1 MLKNYFKT
9 SIRALIKQK
18 GFTAINIVGLT
29 LGLTCSI
36 MILLW
41 IGDELSFD
49 RQHVN
54 GDRIYRI
61 MFNMKYPDG
70 SISTWWNAPQ
80 PLEAVLEEEY
90 PEVENAVLISW
101 NGDRLLTLGKE
112 NFKRKGVF
120 ASEDLFDMF
129 ETTFLAG
136 NKETALKDKN
146 SIVITDELA
155 AIIFGSDWQKEQIIG
170 TALQVNKEDLLNIT
184 GIVANPKKNSSIQY
198 EYVIPFEFGLDK
210 QPWNR
215 EWGNYNNRMLVK
227 LREGVNLAAFNEKVE
242 DVIKTHREN
251 NEGDDAFAFLY
262 PIEKTYLYGN
272 FKDGVATGSGRIEYI
287 KIFGAVSA
295 FVLILACI
303 NFMNLATARSFRRA
317 KEVGVRKVVGAG
329 KRSLILQFIGE
340 SIIVTLVSMVIA
352 ILLTTLLLPTFN
364 LLTNKELS
372 IDFTNPDY
380 WIYGLI
386 FLLIT
391 GLLAGFY
398 PAFVISGFKPVK
410 VLKGRLSTSQ
420 GTGFMRKS
428 MVVFQFFLS
437 IFMIAGT
444 LVVHL
449 QIDFI
454 MNRNLGLD
462 KENVLVY
469 QLNNESYPHFKV
481 LKDEI
486 LQHSEFEN
494 VTTCNQNP
502 LDVGSSGTGMQWE
515 GKKEGEEIEFSH
527 IWVTYDFVKTLGLE
541 LAEGRD
547 FSPEFASDSS
557 AFLVNE
563 AAVEAMGLKNPI
575 GSKFGAF
582 WIEDGKIIGVVKNF
596 HSNSIYQAVEPLII
610 VMDTEPYILY
620 IRTAAGKTQE
630 AIEQLADIHK
640 KYSPSYPFDYYFM
653 NEQYERMYKSE
664 IVMSSLANYFAIL
677 AITISC
683 LGLLGLASLTTA
695 QKVKEIGVRKVFGAS
710 VADVLVLLSRDYVKL
725 IILAF
730 VISIPVINY
739 FITDWLNRFQFKIDL
754 SWWMYPT
761 AGLIVLAIAL
771 FSVSWQSFRAAVANP
786 VNSLRDE

>member
-1 MLKNYFKT
+1 
-9 SIRALIKQK
+9 
-18 GFTAINIVGLT
+18 
-29 LGLTCSI
+29 

-49 RQHVN
+49 RQHKN
-54 GDRIYRI
+54 ADHIYRI
-61 MFNMKYPDG
+61 LFNMKYPDG
-70 SISTWWNAPQ
+70 SINTWWNAPQ

-90 PEVENAVLISW
+90 PEVENAVVVSW
-101 NGDRLLTLGKE
+101 NGDRLLSLDKE
-112 NFKRKGVF
+112 NYKKKGIY
-120 ASEDLFDMF
+120 ASEDMFEMF

-136 NKETALKDKN
+136 DEKTALKDKN

-155 AIIFGSDWQKEQIIG
+155 AVIFGNDWQEKEVIG
-170 TALQVNKEDLLNIT
+170 TSLEVNKENLLKIT
-184 GIVANPKKNSSIQY
+184 AVVPTPKRNSSIQY

-215 EWGNYNNRMLVK
+215 EWGNYNNRMFVK
-227 LREGVNLAAFNEKVE
+227 LREGVDLVAFNEKVK
-242 DVIKTHREN
+242 DVIKTHHEN
-251 NEGDDAFAFLY
+251 NAGDEAFAFLY
-262 PIEKTYLYGN
+262 PLEKVYLYGN
-272 FKDGVATGSGRIEYI
+272 FENGVSTGGGRIEYI
-287 KIFGAVSA
+287 RIFGVVSA

-329 KRSLILQFIGE
+329 KKSLILQFVGE
-340 SIIVTLVSMVIA
+340 SIIVTFISMMLAV
-352 ILLTTLLLPTFN
+352 LLTSLLLPTFN
-364 LLTNKELS
+364 LLTNKELT
-372 IDFTNPDY
+372 IDFANLRY
-380 WIYGLI
+380 WIYGLE

-410 VLKGRLSTSQ
+410 VLKGSLSTSQ

-428 MVVFQFFLS
+428 LVVFQFFLS

-469 QLNNESYPHFKV
+469 QLNQESYPHFNT
-481 LKDEI
+481 LKNDIIE
-486 LQHSEFEN
+486 HPEFER

-502 LDVGSSGTGMQWE
+502 LNVGSSATGMEWE

-527 IWVTYDFVKTLGLE
+527 LWVTYDFVETLGLE
-541 LAEGRD
+541 LADGRD
-547 FSPEFASDSS
+547 FSREFASDSS

-563 AAVEAMGLKNPI
+563 AAVEVMGLENPV
-575 GSKFGAF
+575 GSTFNAF
-582 WIEDGKIIGVVKNF
+582 WIEDGKIIGVVKDF
-596 HSNSIYQAVEPLII
+596 HSNSIYSAVEPLII

-620 IRTAAGKTQE
+620 IRTASGKTQE
-630 AIEQLADIHK
+630 AIEQLAEIHK

-653 NEQYERMYKSE
+653 NEQYEHMYKSE
-664 IVMSSLANYFAIL
+664 IVMSSLANYFALL

-695 QKVKEIGVRKVFGAS
+695 QKVKEIGIRKVFGAS
-710 VADVLVLLSRDYVKL
+710 VMNVLVLLSRDYVKL

-730 VISIPVINY
+730 AISIPVINY
-739 FITDWLNRFQFKIDL
+739 FITDWLSQFEYKIEL
-754 SWWMYPT
+754 GWWMYPVS
-761 AGLIVLAIAL
+761 GVLVLAIAL
-771 FSVSWQSFRAAVANP
+771 LAVSWQSFRAAVANP